1 MKKSEA
7 YKMAMIAVLADGDI
21 DFDDTIDIM
30 EVLIADRRSALWT
43 EEREEAK
50 QNESVSD

>member
-7 YKMAMIAVLADGDI
+7 LKMAMVAVLGDGDI
-21 DFDDTIDIM
+21 DFDETIEIM
-30 EVLIADRRSALWT
+30 EVLIEERRSALWS

-50 QNESVSD
+50 QNGESV

>member
-7 YKMAMIAVLADGDI
+7 LKMAMIAVLADGDI
-21 DFDDTIDIM
+21 DYEDTIQIM
-30 EVLIADRRSALWT
+30 EVLIEERRSALWS

-50 QNESVSD
+50 QNGESV

>member
-7 YKMAMIAVLADGDI
+7 LKMAMIAVLADGDI
-21 DFDDTIDIM
+21 DFDDTIQIM
-30 EVLIADRRSALWT
+30 KVLMDERRVALWN

-50 QNESVSD
+50 QNGESV